1 MNSPAKL
8 FIIQSIMNCDVIKML
23 LDAIAINGTKGI
35 DKEAPNSTI
44 KCVNVIYILPPSFVV
59 EG

>member
-1 MNSPAKL
+1 MNAL
-8 FIIQSIMNCDVIKML
+8 QNYLLQSIMNCDVIRML
-23 LDAIAINGTKGI
+23 LDAIAINGTKGT
-35 DKEAPNSTI
+35 DKGASKRTI